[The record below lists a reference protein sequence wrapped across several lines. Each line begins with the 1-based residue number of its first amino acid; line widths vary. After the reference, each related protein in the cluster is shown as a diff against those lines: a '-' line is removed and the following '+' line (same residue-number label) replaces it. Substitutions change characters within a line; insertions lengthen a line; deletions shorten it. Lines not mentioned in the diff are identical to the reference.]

1 MGAVGVKALV
11 RPFFCYATATKT
23 AIANTTATATA
34 TATKTAIANTT
45 ATATTTATK
54 TATKTATATQ
64 NQEATLIYQQTY
76 KPDNLMTRYEEII
89 TKLIEF
95 RNERDW
101 EQFHDAKNLAL
112 ALMLEA
118 AELNELFLWKK
129 EDEIDSIDIDR
140 IKEELADVLTY
151 SFFLAHKYNLDIFQ
165 IVEEKMIKNGQKY
178 PRDKAR
184 GTAKKYTEL

>member
-11 RPFFCYATATKT
+11 HPFFCYA
-23 AIANTTATATA
+23 NTTATT
-34 TATKTAIANTT
+34 TATKI

-54 TATKTATATQ
+54 IATATHDCNHNRNQ
-64 NQEATLIYQQTY
+64 NCNRNPKPGSHPYLSATL

-178 PRDKAR
+178 PREKAR

>member
-1 MGAVGVKALV
+1 MGAVGVKELV
-11 RPFFCYATATKT
+11 RSFFYY
-23 AIANTTATATA
+23 ANTTAT
-34 TATKTAIANTT
+34 
-45 ATATTTATK
+45 
-54 TATKTATATQ
+54 Q
-64 NQEATLIYQQTY
+64 NQKTTIVYQQTY
-76 KPDNLMTRYEEII
+76 KPDKIMTRYEDII
-89 TKLIEF
+89 AKIIAF

-129 EDEIDSIDIDR
+129 DHEIEEIDIER

-151 SFFLAHKYNLDIFQ
+151 SFFLAHKYNLDIFR

-178 PRDKAR
+178 PKEKAR

>member
-11 RPFFCYATATKT
+11 RPFFCYA
-23 AIANTTATATA
+23 NTTATH
-34 TATKTAIANTT
+34 NRN
-45 ATATTTATK
+45 
-54 TATKTATATQ
+54 Q
-64 NQEATLIYQQTY
+64 NCKHDRNQNCNQNCNRNPKPGSHPYLSATL
-76 KPDNLMTRYEEII
+76 KPENHMTRYEEII
-89 TKLIEF
+89 TNIIEF

>member
-11 RPFFCYATATKT
+11 HPFFCY
-23 AIANTTATATA
+23 ATA
-34 TATKTAIANTT
+34 TATKTAIANT
-45 ATATTTATK
+45 TATTTATK

-178 PRDKAR
+178 PREKAR

>member
-1 MGAVGVKALV
+1 MQPQPKLQLQTPLQPQLQPQPQPQPKL
-11 RPFFCYATATKT
+11 RLQP
-23 AIANTTATATA
+23 
-34 TATKTAIANTT
+34 
-45 ATATTTATK
+45 TTATK
-54 TATKTATATQ
+54 TATTTR

-129 EDEIDSIDIDR
+129 EDEIDSIDINR

-178 PRDKAR
+178 PREKAR

>member
-11 RPFFCYATATKT
+11 HPFFCYA
-23 AIANTTATATA
+23 NT
-34 TATKTAIANTT
+34 
-45 ATATTTATK
+45 TATTTATK
-54 TATKTATATQ
+54 IEIATTTATKIATATHDCNHNRNQ
-64 NQEATLIYQQTY
+64 NCNRTAIATHNQEATLIYQQTY

-129 EDEIDSIDIDR
+129 EDEIDIIDIDR

-178 PRDKAR
+178 PREKAR

>member
-1 MGAVGVKALV
+1 MNDYD
-11 RPFFCYATATKT
+11 R
-23 AIANTTATATA
+23 
-34 TATKTAIANTT
+34 
-45 ATATTTATK
+45 
-54 TATKTATATQ
+54 
-64 NQEATLIYQQTY
+64 
-76 KPDNLMTRYEEII
+76 II
-89 TKLIEF
+89 KKLIEF

-101 EQFHDAKNLAL
+101 EQFHDPRNLAL

-129 EDEIDSIDIDR
+129 DHEVENIDIGR

-151 SFFLAHKYNLDIFQ
+151 SFFLAHKYNLDNFQ

-178 PRDKAR
+178 PREKAR

>member
-1 MGAVGVKALV
+1 MGAVGVKALCTH
-11 RPFFCYATATKT
+11 FSFYAQ
-23 AIANTTATATA
+23 IA
-34 TATKTAIANTT
+34 
-45 ATATTTATK
+45 
-54 TATKTATATQ
+54 
-64 NQEATLIYQQTY
+64 Y
-76 KPDNLMTRYEEII
+76 KPLKPDKIMNRYEDII
-89 TKLIEF
+89 EKIIAF

-129 EDEIDSIDIDR
+129 EDEIDSIDIER

-151 SFFLAHKYNLDIFQ
+151 SFFLAHKYNLDIFR
-165 IVEEKMIKNGQKY
+165 IVEEKMIKNVQKY
-178 PRDKAR
+178 PKEKAR

>member
-11 RPFFCYATATKT
+11 HPFFCYA
-23 AIANTTATATA
+23 NT
-34 TATKTAIANTT
+34 
-45 ATATTTATK
+45 TATTTATK
-54 TATKTATATQ
+54 IEIATTTATKIATATHDC
-64 NQEATLIYQQTY
+64 NHNRNPKPGSHPYLSATL
-76 KPDNLMTRYEEII
+76 KPDNHMTRYEEII

-178 PRDKAR
+178 PREKAR

>member
-1 MGAVGVKALV
+1 MGAVGVKASV
-11 RPFFCYATATKT
+11 RPFFCYA
-23 AIANTTATATA
+23 N
-34 TATKTAIANTT
+34 
-45 ATATTTATK
+45 TTATK
-54 TATKTATATQ
+54 TAPATQ
-64 NQEATLIYQQTY
+64 NQKTTIVYQQTY
-76 KPDNLMTRYEEII
+76 KPDIIMNRYEDII
-89 TKLIEF
+89 AKIIAF

-129 EDEIDSIDIDR
+129 DHEIDSIDIER

-151 SFFLAHKYNLDIFQ
+151 SFFLAHKYNLDIFR

-178 PRDKAR
+178 PKEKAR

>member
-23 AIANTTATATA
+23 AIANTTATAT
-34 TATKTAIANTT
+34 
-45 ATATTTATK
+45 TTATK
-54 TATKTATATQ
+54 TATATHDRNPKLQPTTATTTATQ

-178 PRDKAR
+178 PREKAR

>member
-1 MGAVGVKALV
+1 MH
-11 RPFFCYATATKT
+11 PFFFLCTYYAL
-23 AIANTTATATA
+23 IA
-34 TATKTAIANTT
+34 
-45 ATATTTATK
+45 
-54 TATKTATATQ
+54 
-64 NQEATLIYQQTY
+64 YQPL
-76 KPDNLMTRYEEII
+76 KPDKIMNRYEDII
-89 TKLIEF
+89 SKLLTF

-129 EDEIDSIDIDR
+129 EDEIDSIDIER

-151 SFFLAHKYNLDIFQ
+151 SFFLAHKYNLDIFR

-178 PRDKAR
+178 PKEKAR

>member
-11 RPFFCYATATKT
+11 HPFFCYA
-23 AIANTTATATA
+23 NT
-34 TATKTAIANTT
+34 
-45 ATATTTATK
+45 TATTTATK
-54 TATKTATATQ
+54 IEIATTTATKIATATHDC
-64 NQEATLIYQQTY
+64 NHNRNPKPGSHPYLSATL

-178 PRDKAR
+178 PREKAR

>member
-11 RPFFCYATATKT
+11 RPFFYYA
-23 AIANTTATATA
+23 N
-34 TATKTAIANTT
+34 
-45 ATATTTATK
+45 TTATK
-54 TATKTATATQ
+54 TATANTTATTTKTVPSTQ
-64 NQEATLIYQQTY
+64 NQETTIIYQQTF

-89 TKLIEF
+89 TKIIEF

-129 EDEIDSIDIDR
+129 EDQIKDIDIER

-165 IVEEKMIKNGQKY
+165 IVEEKMIRNGQKY
-178 PRDKAR
+178 PREKAR

>member
-1 MGAVGVKALV
+1 
-11 RPFFCYATATKT
+11 
-23 AIANTTATATA
+23 
-34 TATKTAIANTT
+34 
-45 ATATTTATK
+45 
-54 TATKTATATQ
+54 
-64 NQEATLIYQQTY
+64 
-76 KPDNLMTRYEEII
+76 MTRYEEII
-89 TKLIEF
+89 TNIIEF

-178 PRDKAR
+178 PREKAR

>member
-11 RPFFCYATATKT
+11 HPFFCYA
-23 AIANTTATATA
+23 NT
-34 TATKTAIANTT
+34 
-45 ATATTTATK
+45 TATTTATK

-64 NQEATLIYQQTY
+64 NQEATLIYLQTY
-76 KPDNLMTRYEEII
+76 KPDNLMTRHEEII